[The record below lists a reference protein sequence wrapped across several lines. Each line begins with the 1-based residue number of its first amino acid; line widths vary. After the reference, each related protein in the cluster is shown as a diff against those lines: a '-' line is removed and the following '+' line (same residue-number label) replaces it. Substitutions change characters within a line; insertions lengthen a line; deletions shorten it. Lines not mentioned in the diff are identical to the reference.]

1 MDLKTIIS
9 AETLQENLDN
19 PKLAILDCRFYLQE
33 PDRGYQEYLEA
44 HIPGAI
50 YIHLDKDLSGE
61 IIPGTTGRHPLP
73 SSQTFMERLSNW
85 GIDAS
90 TQVIAYDNLGGAL
103 AARVWWMLRWLD
115 HSNVAVLDGGWQAW
129 IAAGYAVESGE
140 NKRERKNFQGQ
151 EHPEYIVDA
160 ELVEEIREDENHLLL
175 DARSP
180 NRYWGLE
187 EHTDPV
193 AGHIPGAINAPFENN
208 LTPEGYFLSPDKL
221 KERFENLLA
230 DVPPSQVVVYCG
242 SGVTA
247 VHNLVAMVAAGY
259 EMALLY
265 PGSWS
270 EWITDP
276 NRAVYP

>member
-1 MDLKTIIS
+1 
-9 AETLQENLDN
+9 
-19 PKLAILDCRFYLQE
+19 LQE
-33 PDRGYQEYLEA
+33 PDLGYQEYLDA
-44 HIPGAI
+44 HVPGAI
-50 YIHLDKDLSGE
+50 YIHLDRDLSGE
-61 IIPGTTGRHPLP
+61 IIPGNTGRHPLP
-73 SSQTFMERLSNW
+73 SSQIFAERLSNW

-115 HSNVAVLDGGWQAW
+115 HQNVAVLDGGWQAW
-129 IAAGYAVESGE
+129 TEGGYPLESGE
-140 NKRERKNFQGQ
+140 NTRERKTFQAQ
-151 EHPEYIVDA
+151 EHPEFIVDA
-160 ELVEEIREDENHLLL
+160 QRVEQIREDENFLLL
-175 DARSP
+175 DARSS

-187 EHTDPV
+187 EQTDPV
-193 AGHIPGAINAPFENN
+193 AGHIPGAVSAPFENN
-208 LTPEGYFLSPDKL
+208 LTPEGYFLRVEEL
-221 KERFENLLA
+221 KERFDSLLA

-247 VHNLVAMVAAGY
+247 THNLVAMVAAGY

-276 NRAVYP
+276 TRPIYP